1 MTSQGPTS
9 GQPPPST
16 VPSPPQPN
24 QRNGCLQALA
34 IVVGI
39 VLLLPG
45 LCAIILIGAGP
56 RIARDD
62 VPFLLLM
69 FAISA
74 GGVVLIWSAVRRP
87 RR

>member
-1 MTSQGPTS
+1 MS
-9 GQPPPST
+9 QPPPSSI
-16 VPSPPQPN
+16 PPAPQPN

-45 LCAIILIGAGP
+45 LCALILIGAGP
-56 RIARDD
+56 RIARED
-62 VPFLLLM
+62 VQFLLVM

-74 GGVVLIWSAVRRP
+74 GGVALIWSAVRRP